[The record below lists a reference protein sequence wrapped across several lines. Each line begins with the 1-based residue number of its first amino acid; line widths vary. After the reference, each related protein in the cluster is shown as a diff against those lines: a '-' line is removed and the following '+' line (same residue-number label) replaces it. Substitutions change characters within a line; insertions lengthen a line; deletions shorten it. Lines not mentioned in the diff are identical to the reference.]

1 MVLYTCV
8 EESKLFQERI
18 LNFGTGFGITA
29 NHLAAQNVVTAV
41 EPNPVMIDY
50 EDLKKYSAGG
60 FAITEIYGVRTF
72 FGLQKNVFKSN
83 ND

>member
-8 EESKLFQERI
+8 EESKLFRERI

-41 EPNPVMIDY
+41 DPNTVIVDY
-50 EDLKKYSAGG
+50 EDLQKYIAGR

-72 FGLQKNVFKSN
+72 FGLQKNEFKSN